1 MLELILNRYIMIVY
15 TIQGRSRMNKEKEEA
30 LRALKTSRGQIEGI
44 IKMIEDGRYCIDISN
59 QIAATSSLLK
69 KANKLIIKQHLNG
82 CVKEAFL
89 HNKGDE
95 KVDEI
100 MSLLDKII
108 EK

>member
-1 MLELILNRYIMIVY
+1 
-15 TIQGRSRMNKEKEEA
+15 MNKEKEEA
-30 LRALKTSRGQIEGI
+30 LRNLKTSKGQIEGI

-59 QIAATSSLLK
+59 QIAAASSLLR

-89 HNKGDE
+89 HDKGEE
-95 KVDEI
+95 KVEEV
-100 MSLLDKII
+100 MNLLDKII